1 METGRDINRDDWF
14 PGTVDEIDGL
24 TIDSGHYGRQSS
36 TKEGIDEDVAG
47 GEEGPRLVGRPE
59 SNDRCSPRNSN
70 EPAIHGRGVAT
81 QVGDR
86 CEEHHV
92 NPSTSAVQQSSH
104 NQSVSSVVPF
114 SAEDGNGLASCW
126 STVLLQ
132 MPDNSLACPFH
143 QDGTGDMRF
152 DDRAAIECLH
162 FGSGHDLHQ
171 WPCVRDR
178 YRMRDRV
185 SAGRKE
191 NCCLR
196 RNVMTRAN
204 RVVHGG
210 TQGTAPVRWFN
221 SATLSSPS
229 RPGRGPPES
238 LGQ

>member
-59 SNDRCSPRNSN
+59 SNDRCSPRNPN

-86 CEEHHV
+86 CEEHYV

-132 MPDNSLACPFH
+132 MPDNSLACPLH

-152 DDRAAIECLH
+152 DDCAAIECLH
-162 FGSGHDLHQ
+162 FGSGHDLHR

-178 YRMRDRV
+178 YRMRNRV

-210 TQGTAPVRWFN
+210 TQGTAQCDGSTQQRFHLPHGLVEAHQNR
-221 SATLSSPS
+221 
-229 RPGRGPPES
+229 
-238 LGQ
+238 